1 MSGLAKALCFG
12 FLIGIIGVAV
22 SFFQF
27 AHDVEEDMGLG
38 LLFKLRGAKKAPS
51 DVVVVSIDRES
62 SEHLNLP
69 DNPDKWP
76 RSLYARLVEALVRN
90 GARVMTFDVYFTE
103 PGAPEDDS
111 QFAAAIVSAGNVVL
125 AEPIKAREFPA
136 EDVSGTSVT
145 AHRIVRI
152 VKPIPSLAQSAVATA
167 PFVLPGLPFKVN
179 QYWTFQ
185 SSAGDWPTFPVVTLQ
200 LYALGVYDEFT
211 RLLAKAA
218 PEQAAKLPPDAAT
231 ATEAKDAAGLV
242 RNIRKIFAGDP
253 LIAGKMIEEL
263 DRSGLAA
270 RDRDSYHLLKS
281 LVHMY
286 AGADRRYLNFYGPPR
301 TIPTIPFYRLLQ
313 LGEASSGEEQIDFR
327 GKAVF
332 IGLSEILLTERRD
345 SFYTVFSQA
354 NGVFISGVEI
364 AATAFSNLLENTPV
378 TPIASHSYL
387 LLILCSGVLVGV
399 VCRSAAA
406 LTALLA
412 LAGLSILYLVVAEYQ
427 FNANGIWYPVTVP
440 LLLQA
445 PLGLFGAVLWNY
457 FEIDKERQNIRK
469 ALAYYI
475 PDEMVH
481 QVAKNIVDMKRGGQI
496 EYGVCLFTDAAGYT
510 NVSETMEPR
519 ELGDLMHRYFEAT
532 FEPVKQNG
540 GLVVDVKGDAVLA
553 LWKGARPEATLR
565 KQACRAALGIAEAVR
580 QFNQSLGDRRLPTR
594 IGVHAGQ
601 ILLGNIGAGDHY
613 RYSPTGDTVNTAS
626 RMDGLNKFLETEIL
640 VSAEVIAGLDGFLT
654 RAVGAFRLKGKAQA
668 VVVHELICGIEQPD
682 VKQGKACETFAEALN
697 SFRSQCW
704 DEARDKFI
712 HCIEDSGGDG
722 PSRFYLKLCAQYKA
736 RPPEEPW
743 DGVIQLEEK

>member
-1 MSGLAKALCFG
+1 MSGLAKAFCFG

-22 SFFQF
+22 SFFPF
-27 AHDVEEDMGLG
+27 VHAAEEDIDLG
-38 LLFKLRGAKKAPS
+38 LLFKLRGVRRAPS
-51 DVVVVSIDRES
+51 NVEVVSIDRES
-62 SEHLNLP
+62 SEQLNLP

-90 GARVMTFDVYFTE
+90 GARVITFDVYFTE
-103 PGAPEDDS
+103 AGAPEDDS
-111 QFAAAIVSAGNVVL
+111 QLAAAIMTAGNVVL
-125 AEPIKAREFPA
+125 AEPLKAREFPA
-136 EDVSGTSVT
+136 EDVSGASVT
-145 AHRIVRI
+145 AHRVVRI
-152 VKPIPSLAQSAVATA
+152 VKPILPLAQSAVATA
-167 PFVLPGLPFKVN
+167 PFVLPGLPFKVT

-185 SSAGDWPTFPVVTLQ
+185 SSAGDWPTFPVVTFQ
-200 LYALGVYDEFT
+200 LYALGAYDEFT

-218 PEQAAKLPPDAAT
+218 PEQAAKLPPDASIAIAAKGAT
-231 ATEAKDAAGLV
+231 SLV
-242 RNIRKIFAGDP
+242 RDIRKIFEGDP
-253 LIAGKMIEEL
+253 LIAGKMIEGL

-270 RDRDSYHLLKS
+270 RDRDKYQLLKS

-286 AGADRRYLNFYGPPR
+286 AGADRRYLNFYGHPR
-301 TIPTIPFYRLLQ
+301 TIPTIPFYRVLQ
-313 LGEASSGEEQIDFR
+313 LGDASSGAGQIDFKD
-327 GKAVF
+327 KAVF
-332 IGLSEILLTERRD
+332 VGLSEILLTERRD

-378 TPIASHSYL
+378 MPIASHSYL

-399 VCRSAAA
+399 VCRMGAA

-412 LAGLSILYLVVAEYQ
+412 LAGLSVLYLVVAEYQ

-445 PLGLFGAVLWNY
+445 PLGFFGAVLWNY
-457 FEIDKERQNIRK
+457 FETDRERKNIRK

-481 QVAKNIVDMKRGGQI
+481 QVAKNIVDIKRGGQI
-496 EYGVCLFTDAAGYT
+496 EYGVCMFTDAAGYT
-510 NVSETMEPR
+510 NLSETMQPA
-519 ELGDLMHRYFEAT
+519 ELGEFMHRYFESA
-532 FEPVKQNG
+532 FEPVTQNG
-540 GLVVDVKGDAVLA
+540 GLVVDVEGDAVLA
-553 LWKGARPEATLR
+553 LWKGAAPEATLR

-580 QFNQSLGDRRLPTR
+580 QFNQSLDNRSLPTR

-613 RYSPTGDTVNTAS
+613 RYGPTGDTVNTAS
-626 RMDGLNKFLETEIL
+626 RMDGLNKYLETEIL

-654 RAVGAFRLKGKAQA
+654 RAVGAFRLKGKAQT
-668 VVVHELICGIEQPD
+668 VVVYELICDIEQAE
-682 VKQGKACETFAEALN
+682 VKQRKACETFADAL
-697 SFRSQCW
+697 SAFRKQRW
-704 DEARDKFI
+704 DEARDKFR
-712 HCIEDSGGDG
+712 HCIEDCGGDG
-722 PSRFYLKLCAQYKA
+722 PSRFYLKLCAQYQDH
-736 RPPEEPW
+736 PPDQPW